1 MGFIAAGTAT
11 LASPC
16 GGRAGIGRSDIA
28 YHLVMAPLR
37 KGAVAV
43 RRLGD
48 TESLRRF
55 VAPLI
60 CKEDCCT
67 GACSQGFGVIA
78 NAAKRSAAI
87 FLVFY
92 GILFALFGKTID
104 CTTSVLILNC
114 RMQNHWRTMCA
125 RFSFVQACSALGV
138 TLTG

>member
-1 MGFIAAGTAT
+1 MLALSGISGFIFA
-11 LASPC
+11 
-16 GGRAGIGRSDIA
+16 RKIVV
-28 YHLVMAPLR
+28 LV
-37 KGAVAV
+37 
-43 RRLGD
+43 
-48 TESLRRF
+48 
-55 VAPLI
+55 LI
-60 CKEDCCT
+60 R
-67 GACSQGFGVIA
+67 GGFGVIA